1 MSSISFAMSMAIASA
16 QRDTPPST
24 FLLDLF
30 LKPDEAKD
38 AAANLE
44 GYYPMWVAKHGAHR
58 AARIFRFQAGRI
70 IVGYWWGRI
79 MTQVERVVTT
89 VGVFIRPGGN

>member
-1 MSSISFAMSMAIASA
+1 
-16 QRDTPPST
+16 
-24 FLLDLF
+24 
-30 LKPDEAKD
+30 
-38 AAANLE
+38 
-44 GYYPMWVAKHGAHR
+44 MWVRKHGAHR
-58 AARIFRFQAGRI
+58 ASRIFRFQAGRI